1 MSKIFAKTV
10 STIVS
15 PVLILAVL
23 PYIFVLKT
31 TSSSSTALFWTF
43 FSWIFLLVFFVV
55 LLLGIE
61 KGYFSDLDVSK
72 RSQRPLLF
80 TFSIGLSLFYTVF
93 LYFLK
98 APAILFVAL
107 FGLIFG
113 LILMELVNRV
123 TKASVHVA
131 TVSAFATS
139 LVLGFGPLYII
150 SFVLVPL
157 VAWARIKTH
166 NHTKS
171 QTIIGA
177 AMGILITLIVY
188 VIFKYI
194 V

>member
-1 MSKIFAKTV
+1 MSKIFAKIV

-15 PVLILAVL
+15 PILILAIL
-23 PYIFVLKT
+23 PYIFVLK
-31 TSSSSTALFWTF
+31 STGNSQAAFFWTV
-43 FSWIFLLVFFVV
+43 FSWIFLLVFFVF

-61 KGYFSDLDVSK
+61 KKYFSDLDVSK

-80 TFSIGLSLFYTVF
+80 TFSIGLSLFYVIF

-98 APAILFVAL
+98 APEVLFVAL

-113 LILMELVNRV
+113 LICMELVNRI

-131 TVSAFATS
+131 SVSAFATS
-139 LVLGFGPLYII
+139 LVLVFGLIYIL
-150 SFVLVPL
+150 SFSLVPL

-166 NHTKS
+166 NHTKR
-171 QTIIGA
+171 QTLIGFS
-177 AMGILITLIVY
+177 MGILITLTVY

-194 V
+194 I

>member
-1 MSKIFAKTV
+1 MSKIFAKIV
-10 STIVS
+10 STVVS
-15 PVLILAVL
+15 PILILAVM
-23 PYIFVLKT
+23 PYIFILKT
-31 TSSSSTALFWTF
+31 TGNLSSAFFWTV
-43 FSWIFLLVFFVV
+43 FSWIFLLVFFVG

-80 TFSIGLSLFYTVF
+80 TFAIGLSLFYIVF

-98 APAILFVAL
+98 APGILFIAL
-107 FGLIFG
+107 FGLIFS

-139 LVLGFGPLYII
+139 LVLSFGSFYIL
-150 SFVLVPL
+150 SFILVPL

-166 NHTKS
+166 NHTKQ
-171 QTIIGA
+171 QTLIGA
-177 AMGILITLIVY
+177 VLGVLITLIVY

>member
-1 MSKIFAKTV
+1 MNKIFAK
-10 STIVS
+10 IVS
-15 PVLILAVL
+15 MVVNPVLILAVL

-31 TSSSSTALFWTF
+31 TNNPSAALFWTI
-43 FSWIFLLVFFVV
+43 FSWIFLLIFFVF

-80 TFSIGLSLFYTVF
+80 TFAIGLSLFYIVF
-93 LYFLK
+93 LYFLR
-98 APAILFVAL
+98 APMVLFVAL

-113 LILMELVNRV
+113 LMCMEFVNRI
-123 TKASVHVA
+123 TKASIHVA
-131 TVSAFATS
+131 TVSAFAIS
-139 LVLGFGPLYII
+139 LFLSFGPFCIL
-150 SFVLVPL
+150 SFILVPL

-166 NHTKS
+166 NHTKR

>member
-139 LVLGFGPLYII
+139 LVLGFGPFYII

>member
-1 MSKIFAKTV
+1 MSKILAKTV

-15 PVLILAVL
+15 PVLILAFL

-31 TSSSSTALFWTF
+31 TSSSSIALFWTF

-131 TVSAFATS
+131 AVSAFATS